1 VKVIDFETARFD
13 KMQKKRKTS
22 SRKSRVRRWMGSR
35 PAEPTM
41 VTHSSSSDMVRN
53 GYIEISPAAV
63 FVFFEGLALADFN
76 PENCLLLK

>member
-1 VKVIDFETARFD
+1 
-13 KMQKKRKTS
+13 
-22 SRKSRVRRWMGSR
+22 MGSR

-53 GYIEISPAAV
+53 GYIEISSAAV
-63 FVFFEGLALADFN
+63 FVFFERLALADFN